1 MTVPFEDGRA
11 VQPLTIMPCGARG
24 LRLPMAVSVAAFLGG
39 SSSDNAITPIRGG
52 EGAAFLPLMAASPP
66 IGSIIGGR
74 LAHHA

>member
-24 LRLPMAVSVAAFLGG
+24 LRLPMMVSAAEFLGG

-52 EGAAFLPLMAASPP
+52 EGALFLPLISVTPP
-66 IGSIIGGR
+66 IGSIIEGR
-74 LAHHA
+74 QAHHA

>member
-24 LRLPMAVSVAAFLGG
+24 LRLPMAVSAAAFLCG
-39 SSSDNAITPIRGG
+39 SSSDNAITPIEGG
-52 EGAAFLPLMAASPP
+52 DGAGILLFVTVSPP

-74 LAHHA
+74 LARHA